1 MIENTVK
8 RTLAEGRAAVGHWIS
23 LPSPAVAE
31 LVAGLGPDW
40 LVIDTEHAPTDG
52 ETVEDMI
59 RGLGGT
65 GVVPFVRVAG
75 NDPVL
80 IKKALDRGALGVVVP
95 LVNTAEQAERAV
107 SAARFPPDG
116 IRGVAGVR
124 ANRYGVDLPAYLS
137 TWNEQVMVICQIET
151 PDALDH
157 VDEIAA
163 VPGANVLF
171 VGPNDL
177 SANLGLFRQFDHP
190 AFRGA
195 LDRVLAAARRHHK
208 TAGIMATHADDAVAR
223 LGEGFRFISIGS
235 DTRLLTSAVTAAL
248 EQVRSAAARV

>member
-52 ETVEDMI
+52 ETVENMI
-59 RGLGGT
+59 RGLAGT

-95 LVNTAEQAERAV
+95 LVNTAQQAEHAV
-107 SAARFPPDG
+107 AGARFPPEG

-124 ANRYGVDLPAYLS
+124 ANRYGLDLPSYLAG
-137 TWNEQVMVICQIET
+137 WNAQVTVICQIET
-151 PDALDH
+151 PGALDH

-163 VPGANVLF
+163 TPGVDVLF

-190 AFRGA
+190 EFRGG
-195 LDRVLAAARRHHK
+195 LDRVLAAARRHGK
-208 TAGIMATHADDAVAR
+208 IAGIMASHADDAVQR

-235 DTRLLTSAVTAAL
+235 DTRLLMSAVGAAL
-248 EQVRSAAARV
+248 EKVRSAAARV